1 VIWEEETTPVRQ
13 LTSGMGGMSR
23 TGRGRGRARAEIA
36 VVRVLE
42 KRLGALPVVAQFG
55 RRLRIAEVVDELC
68 PVRPVAPISHGEVI
82 EALVA
87 NRLTAPAPLVQVQ
100 AWAAAMAVDEVYGIE
115 PHLLND
121 DRLGRALDAIAPHL
135 DEVIGSVGAAA
146 ISEFGVDVARLHW
159 DMTSISLYG
168 AYPEPDEEYPAP
180 RWGHPKDR
188 RPDLKQIQA
197 GLAVAGDGGIP
208 VFHRAYG
215 GGAGEVAQV
224 TGAMTALRKIA
235 GPRTFLLVGDSKL
248 ISYTNAAAMAA
259 ARVAF
264 VAPLA
269 AARVPAGLFGA
280 LPPGAGTA
288 VDYAAGRDAGKPAA
302 ARAAYRVLEDDGMD
316 LRGPRKSDPVV
327 HLRRILV
334 YSSANAAGQAKA
346 RALKLAKAAAEL
358 DKLVRTAGTRFYPTE
373 AAVAARVQAIA
384 ANRRAGR
391 YLRTAITVG
400 PAGKPV
406 LAWHF
411 DQDAIDAEAAADG
424 WYALLTNLAPG
435 QAGPA
440 EVFRRYKGQHVVER
454 RYGEFKGPLAVAPI
468 FLELNRRITALIT
481 VICLALLIFCLAER
495 QVRQALAPHGGMLT
509 GLPGYGPTPARP
521 TGKTI
526 FRVLADLRLIPA
538 HDGYPATIPKPAGI
552 QARLLDLLN
561 IDISRPRW
569 STP

>member
-1 VIWEEETTPVRQ
+1 
-13 LTSGMGGMSR
+13 M
-23 TGRGRGRARAEIA
+23 A
-36 VVRVLE
+36 RVLE

-68 PVRPVAPISHGEVI
+68 PIRQVAPISHGEVI

-87 NRLTAPAPLVQVQ
+87 NRLTAPAPLVQVEAQ
-100 AWAAAMAVDEVYGIE
+100 SAAMAVDEVYGIE

-188 RPDLKQIQA
+188 RPDLKQIQT
-197 GLAVAGDGGIP
+197 GLAVAADGGIP
-208 VFHRAYG
+208 VFHHAYD

-224 TGAMTALRKIA
+224 TGAMTALKKIA

-248 ISYTNAAAMAA
+248 ISWANAAAMAA
-259 ARVAF
+259 GQVAF
-264 VAPLA
+264 IAPLA
-269 AARVPAGLFGA
+269 ASRVPAGLFAA
-280 LPPGAGTA
+280 LPAGTGTE
-288 VDYAAGRDAGKPAA
+288 VDYVAARDAGKLAA
-302 ARAAYRVLEDDGMD
+302 ARSTYRVAEDDGGMD
-316 LRGPRKSDPVV
+316 IRGPRKSDPVV

-346 RALKLAKAAAEL
+346 RALKLAKAATEL
-358 DKLVRTAGTRFYPTE
+358 DKLVRTAGTRFHPTE
-373 AAVAARVQAIA
+373 EAVAARVQAIA
-384 ANRRAGR
+384 AKRRVGR
-391 YLRTAITVG
+391 YLRTAITAG
-400 PAGKPV
+400 PAGEPV

-411 DQDAIDAEAAADG
+411 DQNAIDAEAAADG
-424 WYALLTNLAPG
+424 WYALLTNLTSG

-481 VICLALLIFCLAER
+481 VICLALLIFCLVER

-509 GLPGYGPTPARP
+509 GLPGYGPTPAKP
-521 TGKTI
+521 TGRTI
-526 FRVLADLRLIPA
+526 FRALADLRMIPA
-538 HDGYPATIPKPAGI
+538 HDGNPATIPKPAGV
-552 QARLLDLLN
+552 QARLLDLLG

>member
-1 VIWEEETTPVRQ
+1 
-13 LTSGMGGMSR
+13 MGGMSR

-55 RRLRIAEVVDELC
+55 RRLRIAEIVDELC
-68 PVRPVAPISHGEVI
+68 PVREVAWITHGEVI

-87 NRLTAPAPLVQVQ
+87 NRLTAPAPLVRVQ
-100 AWAAAMAVDEVYGIE
+100 EWAAAMAVEEAYGIS
-115 PHLLND
+115 PRLLND
-121 DRLGRALDAIAPHL
+121 DRIARALDAVAPYL

-146 ISEFGVDVARLHW
+146 ISEFGVDVTRLHW

-168 AYPEPDEEYPAP
+168 AYPETDEQYPEP

-197 GLAVAGDGGIP
+197 GLAVAADGGIP
-208 VFHRAYG
+208 VFHHAYG

-224 TGAMTALRKIA
+224 TGAMTALKKIA

-248 ISYTNAAAMAA
+248 VSYANAAAMAA
-259 ARVAF
+259 AQVTF

-269 AARVPAGLFGA
+269 ASRVPAGLFAG
-280 LPPGAGTA
+280 LPAGAGTE
-288 VDYAAGRDAGKPAA
+288 VDYVAGRDAGKPAA
-302 ARAAYRVLEDDGMD
+302 ARASYRVLEDDGMD
-316 LRGPRKSDPVV
+316 LRGPRKTDPVV

-334 YSSANAAGQAKA
+334 YSSANAAGQARA
-346 RALKLAKAAAEL
+346 RALKLAKAAADL
-358 DKLVRTAGTRFYPTE
+358 DKLVRTAGTRFHPD
-373 AAVAARVQAIA
+373 AGAVAARVQAIA
-384 ANRRAGR
+384 AHRRVGK
-391 YLRTAITVG
+391 YLRTAITAG
-400 PAGKPV
+400 PAGKPG

-411 DQDAIDAEAAADG
+411 DQDAIDADAAADG
-424 WYALLTNLAPG
+424 WYALLTNLAPD

-481 VICLALLIFCLAER
+481 VICLALLIFCLVER
-495 QVRQALAPHGGMLT
+495 QVRQALAPHGGTMT
-509 GLPGYGPTPARP
+509 GLPGYRTTAARP
-521 TGKTI
+521 TGRTI
-526 FRVLADLRLIPA
+526 FQALADLRLIPA
-538 HDGYPATIPKPAGI
+538 HDGNPATIPKPAGV

-569 STP
+569 LTP

>member
-1 VIWEEETTPVRQ
+1 
-13 LTSGMGGMSR
+13 M
-23 TGRGRGRARAEIA
+23 
-36 VVRVLE
+36 VRVLE

-55 RRLRIAEVVDELC
+55 RRLRIAEVAGELC

-87 NRLTAPAPLVQVQ
+87 NRLTAPAPLVQVE

-188 RPDLKQIQA
+188 RPDLKQIQT
-197 GLAVAGDGGIP
+197 GLAVAADGGIP
-208 VFHRAYG
+208 VFHRACD

-224 TGAMTALRKIA
+224 TGAMTALKKIA

-248 ISYTNAAAMAA
+248 ISWANAAAMAA
-259 ARVAF
+259 GQVAF

-269 AARVPAGLFGA
+269 ASRVPAGLFAA
-280 LPPGAGTA
+280 LPAGTGTA
-288 VDYAAGRDAGKPAA
+288 VDYVAARDAGKPAA
-302 ARAAYRVLEDDGMD
+302 ARGTYRVAEDDGGMD
-316 LRGPRKSDPVV
+316 IRGPRKSDPVV

-358 DKLVRTAGTRFYPTE
+358 DKLVRTAGTRFHPTE
-373 AAVAARVQAIA
+373 QAVAARVQAIA
-384 ANRRAGR
+384 AQRRAGR
-391 YLRTAITVG
+391 YLRTAITAG
-400 PAGKPV
+400 PAGEPV

-424 WYALLTNLAPG
+424 WYALLTNLTSG

-440 EVFRRYKGQHVVER
+440 GVFRRYKGQW
-454 RYGEFKGPLAVAPI
+454 GAPI

-481 VICLALLIFCLAER
+481 VICLALLIFCLVER
-495 QVRQALAPHGGMLT
+495 QVRQALAPHAEMMT
-509 GLPGYGPTPARP
+509 GLPGYGPTPAKP
-521 TGKTI
+521 TGRTI
-526 FRVLADLRLIPA
+526 FRVLADLRMIPA
-538 HDGYPATIPKPAGI
+538 HDGNPATIPKPAGI
-552 QARLLDLLN
+552 QARLLDLLG

-569 STP
+569 STQ

>member
-1 VIWEEETTPVRQ
+1 
-13 LTSGMGGMSR
+13 MGGMSR

-36 VVRVLE
+36 VARVLE

-68 PVRPVAPISHGEVI
+68 PVRQVAPISHGEVI

-87 NRLTAPAPLVQVQ
+87 NRLTAPAPLVQVE

-115 PHLLND
+115 PRLLND

-135 DEVIGSVGAAA
+135 DEVVGSAGAAA

-168 AYPEPDEEYPAP
+168 AYPDADEEYPAP
-180 RWGHPKDR
+180 QWGHPKDR
-188 RPDLKQIQA
+188 RPDLKQIQT
-197 GLAVAGDGGIP
+197 GLAVAADGGIP
-208 VFHRAYG
+208 VFHHACD

-224 TGAMTALRKIA
+224 TGAMTALKKIA
-235 GPRTFLLVGDSKL
+235 KPRTFLLAGDSKL
-248 ISYTNAAAMAA
+248 ISYANAAAMAA
-259 ARVAF
+259 GQVAF

-269 AARVPAGLFGA
+269 ASRVPAGLFAA
-280 LPPGAGTA
+280 LPPGAGTE
-288 VDYAAGRDAGKPAA
+288 VDYTAARDAGKPAA
-302 ARAAYRVLEDDGMD
+302 ARGTCRVLEDDGMD

-327 HLRRILV
+327 HLRRILGH
-334 YSSANAAGQAKA
+334 SAANAAGQAKA
-346 RALKLAKAAAEL
+346 RAAKLARAAGEL
-358 DKLVRTAGTRFYPTE
+358 DKLARTAGTRFHPT
-373 AAVAARVQAIA
+373 ASAVAARVQAIA
-384 ANRRAGR
+384 ANRRVGK
-391 YLRTAITVG
+391 YLRTAITAG
-400 PAGKPV
+400 PVGKPV
-406 LAWHF
+406 LAWYF

-435 QAGPA
+435 QADPA
-440 EVFRRYKGQHVVER
+440 GVFRRYKGQHVVER

-495 QVRQALAPHGGMLT
+495 QVRQALAPHGGMMT
-509 GLPGYGPTPARP
+509 GLPGYGPPPARP
-521 TGKTI
+521 TGRTI
-526 FRVLADLRLIPA
+526 FRALADLRLIPA
-538 HDGYPATIPKPAGI
+538 HDGNPATIPKPAGV
-552 QARLLDLLN
+552 QARLLDLLK

-569 STP
+569 LTP

>member
-1 VIWEEETTPVRQ
+1 M
-13 LTSGMGGMSR
+13 SGMLR
-23 TGRGRGRARAEIA
+23 TGRGRGRAPAEIA

-68 PVRPVAPISHGEVI
+68 PVRQVAPISHGEVI

-87 NRLTAPAPLVQVQ
+87 NRLTAPAPLVQVE

-135 DEVIGSVGAAA
+135 DEITGSVGAAA
-146 ISEFGVDVARLHW
+146 ISEFGVDVTRLHW

-168 AYPEPDEEYPAP
+168 VYPDSDEEHPAP

-188 RPDLKQIQA
+188 RPDLKQIQT
-197 GLAVAGDGGIP
+197 GLAVAADGGIP
-208 VFHRAYG
+208 VFHHAYD
-215 GGAGEVAQV
+215 GGAAEVAQV
-224 TGAMTALRKIA
+224 AGAMTALKQIA
-235 GPRTFLLVGDSKL
+235 GPRSFLLVGDSKL
-248 ISYTNAAAMAA
+248 ISHANAAAMAA
-259 ARVAF
+259 GQVGF

-269 AARVPAGLFGA
+269 ASRVPAGLFAA
-280 LPPGAGTA
+280 LPPGAGTE
-288 VDYAAGRDAGKPAA
+288 VDYTAARDAGKPAA
-302 ARAAYRVLEDDGMD
+302 ARGTYRVLEDGGMD
-316 LRGPRKSDPVV
+316 IPGPRKSDPAV

-334 YSSANAAGQAKA
+334 YSSANATGQAKA
-346 RALKLAKAAAEL
+346 RALKLAKAAGEL
-358 DKLVRTAGTRFYPTE
+358 DKLVRTAGTRFHPTE
-373 AAVAARVQAIA
+373 DAVAARVQAIA
-384 ANRRAGR
+384 AKRRVGK

-400 PAGKPV
+400 KAGKPV

-411 DQDAIDAEAAADG
+411 DQDAIDDEAAGDG

-435 QAGPA
+435 QSSPA

-454 RYGEFKGPLAVAPI
+454 RYGEFKGPLAVAPL
-468 FLELNRRITALIT
+468 FLELNRRVTALIT
-481 VICLALLIFCLAER
+481 VICLALLIFCLVER
-495 QVRQALAPHGGMLT
+495 QVRHALAPHGGMMT

-521 TGKTI
+521 TGRTI
-526 FRVLADLRLIPA
+526 FRALADLRLIPA
-538 HDGYPATIPKPAGI
+538 PDGNPATIPKPVGV
-552 QARLLDLLN
+552 QARLLDLLK

-569 STP
+569 LTP